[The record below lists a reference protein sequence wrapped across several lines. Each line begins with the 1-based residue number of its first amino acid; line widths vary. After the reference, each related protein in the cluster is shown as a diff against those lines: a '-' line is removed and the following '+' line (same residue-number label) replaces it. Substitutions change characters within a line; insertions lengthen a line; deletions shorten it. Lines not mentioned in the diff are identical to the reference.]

1 MHLATGRLKGVL
13 MPNEYAEMLIVKNKP
28 KSHISEA
35 YRTLRTNIKFSS
47 LDKPL
52 KTIMVTSAVPQE
64 GKTTNTVNLALTIAE
79 SGKKVIIV
87 DADLRVPLIHKVFNS
102 DSKPGLTNVLVDNK
116 KLSEVIKKADGIDA
130 NLYYI
135 PCGPIPPN
143 PSELLGSDKMKTVI
157 EELKQRADTII
168 FDTPPTIGFADSLV
182 LANQLD
188 GVVLLL
194 SSGEVSR
201 DAAKQAKS
209 LLEKAKAK
217 ILGVILNKVDI
228 KRESY
233 YYYYHYYNY
242 SKYYDTEE

>member
-1 MHLATGRLKGVL
+1 MSE
-13 MPNEYAEMLIVKNKP
+13 EYAEMLIVKTKP

-52 KTIMVTSAVPQE
+52 KTIMITSSVPHE
-64 GKTTNTVNLALTIAE
+64 GKTTNAVNLALTISE

-87 DADLRVPLIHKVFNS
+87 DADLRRPVVHKVFNS
-102 DSKPGLTNVLVDNK
+102 DSKPGLTNVLVGSM
-116 KLSEVIKKADGIDA
+116 KLSEVIKRADEIDSH
-130 NLYYI
+130 LYYI

-157 EELKQRADTII
+157 EELKQQADTII

-182 LANQLD
+182 LANQMD

-194 SSGEVSR
+194 SSGEVTR
-201 DAAKQAKS
+201 DAAKQAKL
-209 LLEKAKAK
+209 LLEKAKAN
-217 ILGVILNKVDI
+217 ILGVILNRVDV
-228 KRESY
+228 KREGY

>member
-1 MHLATGRLKGVL
+1 MLE
-13 MPNEYAEMLIVKNKP
+13 EYAEMLIVKTKP

-52 KTIMVTSAVPQE
+52 KTIMITSSVPHE
-64 GKTTNTVNLALTIAE
+64 GKTTN
-79 SGKKVIIV
+79 
-87 DADLRVPLIHKVFNS
+87 ADLRRPIVHKVFNS
-102 DSKPGLTNVLVDNK
+102 DSKPGLTNVLVGSM
-116 KLSEVIKKADGIDA
+116 KLSEVIKRADEIDSH
-130 NLYYI
+130 LYYI

-157 EELKQRADTII
+157 EELKQQADTII

-182 LANQLD
+182 LANQME

-194 SSGEVSR
+194 SSGEVTR
-201 DAAKQAKS
+201 DAAKQAKL
-209 LLEKAKAK
+209 LLEKAKAN
-217 ILGVILNKVDI
+217 ILGVILNRVDV
-228 KRESY
+228 KREGY

>member
-1 MHLATGRLKGVL
+1 
-13 MPNEYAEMLIVKNKP
+13 MPEKYAEMLIVKNKP

-52 KTIMVTSAVPQE
+52 NTIMVTSAVPQE
-64 GKTTNTVNLALTIAE
+64 GKTTNSINLALTIAE

-87 DADLRVPLIHKVFNS
+87 DADLRVPIIHKIFNS

-116 KLSEVIKKADGIDA
+116 KLSEVIKKADEINS

-135 PCGPIPPN
+135 TSGPIPPN
-143 PSELLGSDKMKTVI
+143 PSELLGSEKMKAVI
-157 EELKQRADTII
+157 EELKEQADTLI
-168 FDTPPTIGFADSLV
+168 FDSAPVIGFADSLV
-182 LANQLD
+182 LANQVD
-188 GVVLLL
+188 GVVLILNA
-194 SSGEVSR
+194 GVVTR
-201 DAAKQAKS
+201 DAAKQAKL

-217 ILGVILNKVDI
+217 ILGAVLNKVDI
-228 KRESY
+228 KREGY

>member
-1 MHLATGRLKGVL
+1 MTE
-13 MPNEYAEMLIVKNKP
+13 EYAEMLVVKNKP

-52 KTIMVTSAVPQE
+52 NTIMVTSAVPHE
-64 GKTTNTVNLALTIAE
+64 GKTTNAVNLALTIAE
-79 SGKKVIIV
+79 SGKKVMII
-87 DADLRVPLIHKVFNS
+87 DADFRRPIIHKIFKS
-102 DSKPGLTNVLVDNK
+102 DSKPGLTNVLVGNM
-116 KLSEVIKKADGIDA
+116 KLSEVIKKADEIDA

-157 EELKQRADTII
+157 EELKQQADTII

-182 LANQLD
+182 LANQMD

-194 SSGEVSR
+194 SSGQVTR
-201 DAAKQAKS
+201 DAAKQAKL
-209 LLEKAKAK
+209 LLEKAKAN
-217 ILGVILNKVDI
+217 ILGVILNKVDV
-228 KRESY
+228 KREGY

>member
-1 MHLATGRLKGVL
+1 
-13 MPNEYAEMLIVKNKP
+13 MPNEYTEMLIVKNKP

-52 KTIMVTSAVPQE
+52 NTIMVTSAVPQE
-64 GKTTNTVNLALTIAE
+64 GKTTNCVNLALTIAE

-87 DADLRVPLIHKVFNS
+87 DADFRVPLIHKVFNS

-143 PSELLGSDKMKTVI
+143 PSELLGSDKMKTII
-157 EELKQRADTII
+157 EELKQQADTII
-168 FDTPPTIGFADSLV
+168 FDSPPTIGFADSLV

-217 ILGVILNKVDI
+217 ILGVVLNKVDI

-242 SKYYDTEE
+242 SKYYNTEE

>member
-1 MHLATGRLKGVL
+1 MAKKFDD
-13 MPNEYAEMLIVKNKP
+13 MLIVKNKP
-28 KSHISEA
+28 RSHISEA

-52 KTIMVTSAVPQE
+52 NTIMVTSAVPQE

-79 SGKKVIIV
+79 SGEKVIII

-102 DSKPGLTNVLVDNK
+102 DSNPGLTNVLVDNK
-116 KLSEVIKKADGIDA
+116 KLSEVIKKADEIDS

-135 PCGPIPPN
+135 PSGPIPPN
-143 PSELLGSDKMKTVI
+143 PSELLGSEKMKAVI
-157 EELKQRADTII
+157 EELKEQADTLI
-168 FDTPPTIGFADSLV
+168 FDSAPVIGFADSLV
-182 LANQLD
+182 LANQVD
-188 GVVLLL
+188 GVVLILNA
-194 SSGEVSR
+194 GMVTR
-201 DAAKQAKS
+201 DAAKQAKL

-217 ILGVILNKVDI
+217 ILGVVLNKVDI

>member
-1 MHLATGRLKGVL
+1 MS
-13 MPNEYAEMLIVKNKP
+13 EQYAQMLIVKNKP

-52 KTIMVTSAVPQE
+52 NTIMVTSAVPKE
-64 GKTTNTVNLALTIAE
+64 GKTTNVVNLALTIAE

-87 DADLRVPLIHKVFNS
+87 DADFRRPIVHKIFKS
-102 DSKPGLTNVLVDNK
+102 DSKPGLTNVLVGNM
-116 KLSEVIKKADGIDA
+116 KLSEVIKKADEIDS

-143 PSELLGSDKMKTVI
+143 PSELLGSDKMKTII
-157 EELKQRADTII
+157 EELKQLADTII

-182 LANQLD
+182 LANQMD
-188 GVVLLL
+188 GVVLVL
-194 SSGEVSR
+194 SSGEVTR
-201 DAAKQAKS
+201 DAAKQAKL
-209 LLEKAKAK
+209 LLEKAKAR
-217 ILGVILNKVDI
+217 ILGVILNKVDV
-228 KRESY
+228 KREGY

>member
-1 MHLATGRLKGVL
+1 MANKFDD
-13 MPNEYAEMLIVKNKP
+13 MLIVKNKP
-28 KSHISEA
+28 RSHISEA

-52 KTIMVTSAVPQE
+52 NTIMVTSAVPQE
-64 GKTTNTVNLALTIAE
+64 GKNTNTVNLALTIAE
-79 SGKKVIIV
+79 SGEKVIII

-102 DSKPGLTNVLVDNK
+102 DSNPGLTNVLVDNK
-116 KLSEVIKKADGIDA
+116 KLSEVIKKADEI
-130 NLYYI
+130 NSNMYYNTR
-135 PCGPIPPN
+135 GPIPPN
-143 PSELLGSDKMKTVI
+143 PSELLGSEKMKAVI
-157 EELKQRADTII
+157 EELKEQTDTLI
-168 FDTPPTIGFADSLV
+168 FDSAPVIGFADSLV
-182 LANQLD
+182 LANQMD

-194 SSGEVSR
+194 SSGQVTR
-201 DAAKQAKS
+201 DAAKQAKL

>member
-1 MHLATGRLKGVL
+1 
-13 MPNEYAEMLIVKNKP
+13 MPNKYSDWLVVKSKP
-28 KSHISEA
+28 KSQISEA
-35 YRTLRTNIKFSS
+35 YRTLRTNIEFSN

-52 KTIMVTSAVPQE
+52 NTIMVTSAVPQE
-64 GKTTNTVNLALTIAE
+64 GKTTNCVNLALTIAE

-87 DADLRVPLIHKVFNS
+87 DADFRVPLIHKIFNS

-143 PSELLGSDKMKTVI
+143 PSELLGSDKMKTII
-157 EELKQRADTII
+157 EELKQQADTII
-168 FDTPPTIGFADSLV
+168 FDSPPTIGFADSLV

-217 ILGVILNKVDI
+217 ILGVVLNKVDI

-233 YYYYHYYNY
+233 YHYYHYYNY

>member
-1 MHLATGRLKGVL
+1 
-13 MPNEYAEMLIVKNKP
+13 MPNKYSDWLVVKSKP

-35 YRTLRTNIKFSS
+35 YRTLRTNIEFSN

-52 KTIMVTSAVPQE
+52 NTIMITSAVPQE

-116 KLSEVIKKADGIDA
+116 KLSEVIKKADEINS

-135 PCGPIPPN
+135 TSGPIPPN
-143 PSELLGSDKMKTVI
+143 PSELLGSEKMKAVI
-157 EELKQRADTII
+157 EELKKQADILI
-168 FDTPPTIGFADSLV
+168 FDSAPVIGFADSLE
-182 LANQLD
+182 LANQVD
-188 GVVLLL
+188 GVVLILNA
-194 SSGEVSR
+194 GMVTR
-201 DAAKQAKS
+201 DATKQAKA

-217 ILGVILNKVDI
+217 ILGVVLNNVDI
-228 KRESY
+228 KREGY
-233 YYYYHYYNY
+233 YYYYHNYNY
-242 SKYYDTEE
+242 SKYYNPKE

>member
-1 MHLATGRLKGVL
+1 
-13 MPNEYAEMLIVKNKP
+13 MPNKYSDWLVVKNKP

-52 KTIMVTSAVPQE
+52 NTIMVTSAVPQE
-64 GKTTNTVNLALTIAE
+64 GKTTNVVNLALTIAE

-143 PSELLGSDKMKTVI
+143 PSELLGSDKMKTII
-157 EELKQRADTII
+157 EELKQQADTII

-217 ILGVILNKVDI
+217 ILGVVLNKVDI

-233 YYYYHYYNY
+233 YHYYHYYNY